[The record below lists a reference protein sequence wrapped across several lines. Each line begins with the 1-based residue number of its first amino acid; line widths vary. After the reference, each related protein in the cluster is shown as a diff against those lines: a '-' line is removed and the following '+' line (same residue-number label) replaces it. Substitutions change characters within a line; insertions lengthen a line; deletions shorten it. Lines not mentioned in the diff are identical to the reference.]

1 MLTPEEWEKLE
12 EMYKFW
18 DEQTF
23 AEMNLG
29 YWPEEVKRVLYPAG
43 FRKIIQM
50 ESYEPRQ
57 CSAYDRYR
65 IYVATSL
72 SRDAQATGGDLQPQL

>member
-1 MLTPEEWEKLE
+1 MLTPEEWKKLE

-50 ESYEPRQ
+50 ESYETAIS
-57 CSAYDRYR
+57 C
-65 IYVATSL
+65 L
-72 SRDAQATGGDLQPQL
+72 SPDIKMLLAKGLNGIMNIQ